1 MILSPQVNKVGD
13 KWINYD
19 TAYVLT
25 NENSHLSPFSKMFS
39 NLYTVGTH
47 NGKSKYY
54 FTSMEAA
61 VTNAVDFVHQI
72 IPETKE
78 TNPISETTQLT
89 VIIYFI
95 ILTIVVLL
103 IIYNRKYIM
112 EKLKNYI

>member
-1 MILSPQVNKVGD
+1 MVTGVHAGYGRKEIFKNR
-13 KWINYD
+13 
-19 TAYVLT
+19 
-25 NENSHLSPFSKMFS
+25 
-39 NLYTVGTH
+39 
-47 NGKSKYY
+47 
-54 FTSMEAA
+54 FTDAELQALW
-61 VTNAVDFVHQI
+61 VKFFVHKI